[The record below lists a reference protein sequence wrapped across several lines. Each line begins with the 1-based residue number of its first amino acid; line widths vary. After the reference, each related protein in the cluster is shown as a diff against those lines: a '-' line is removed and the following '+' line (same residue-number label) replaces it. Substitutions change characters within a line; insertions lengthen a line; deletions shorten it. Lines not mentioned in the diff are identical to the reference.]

1 MSKLDKKKSII
12 LGIIGLAIVIIIFVK
27 VIPQIGDYSAAA
39 DAIAAMS
46 TLAKVL
52 IAVSVLIYLAVYGL
66 PFMAATPGL
75 RYWKSQQV
83 NQAAFAISNGVPAGG
98 AFGLAVQFAMLTS
111 YRIPG
116 HRGNGGDHGRR
127 PLEHVRQPGPADL
140 RRGRPDRV
148 GRRHELR
155 VGGARWASTIL
166 VVGIGLF
173 VLVMRSESLA
183 LKIGNLANRLVSP
196 LRPRIK
202 ALRDLDVVD
211 ADHQVPLRHVRAAEG
226 AMGPH
231 HRRPSSS
238 VIMTQFLIFYVA
250 LRGVQGWDEP
260 GTSVLAAFG
269 AFATAQIMLMVPIT
283 PGGLG
288 TVDALIISLL
298 VSMGVDEGAA
308 TAADLVW
315 RAASYVPQIII
326 GIIALVS
333 WFRTAGRTYAA
344 VTPDRR
350 PDPGSRLI
358 AFGVSP
364 RRHRA
369 AIPRVDR
376 PGRRG
381 RGSLRRPGLR
391 FLCCARAR
399 RPRSHDLAA
408 LRGPGGQL
416 HRGPDGRGPVRT
428 AGIADGPTWWRPTW
442 RVVRPRPGTP
452 ASSTRT
458 WPCAGG

>member
-1 MSKLDKKKSII
+1 MTDPAASPMSKLDKKKSII
-12 LGIIGLAIVIIIFVK
+12 LGIIGLAIVVIIFVK
-27 VIPQIGDYSAAA
+27 VIPQIGDYASAA

-46 TLAKVL
+46 GVAKLL
-52 IAVSVLIYLAVYGL
+52 IVVSVVIYLAVYGL

-111 YRIPG
+111 YRIAGTAATAAITAVGLWSMFVSLGLPVLG
-116 HRGNGGDHGRR
+116 VGALTLSGGDMSYAWVA
-127 PLEHVRQPGPADL
+127 PLGL
-140 RRGRPDRV
+140 
-148 GRRHELR
+148 
-155 VGGARWASTIL
+155 SIL
-166 VVGIGLF
+166 VVGIGVF

-183 LKIGNLANRLVSP
+183 LRIGHLANRMVGP

-211 ADHQVPLRHVRAAEG
+211 PITTFRSDMYGLLKDRWGRITG
-226 AMGPH
+226 AQLA
-231 HRRPSSS
+231 

-250 LRGVQGWDEP
+250 LRGVQGWDRP
-260 GTSVLAAFG
+260 GASVLAAFG

-333 WFRTAGRTYAA
+333 WFRTAGRTYA
-344 VTPDRR
+344 T
-350 PDPGSRLI
+350 
-358 AFGVSP
+358 
-364 RRHRA
+364 A
-369 AIPRVDR
+369 AP
-376 PGRRG
+376 
-381 RGSLRRPGLR
+381 
-391 FLCCARAR
+391 
-399 RPRSHDLAA
+399 AA
-408 LRGPGGQL
+408 GP
-416 HRGPDGRGPVRT
+416 
-428 AGIADGPTWWRPTW
+428 APTT
-442 RVVRPRPGTP
+442 T
-452 ASSTRT
+452 
-458 WPCAGG
+458 